1 MGWAYDGLAACLANS
16 DCNIPA
22 PQLAITA
29 PSAVSQPVLQL
40 QGTSSEPLSSVTY
53 QVGTLTGQE
62 GYVTH
67 QHFDPG
73 LEAFTTASFECVDV
87 LLEAGDNAITVTATD
102 LAGNQATWSQTINYT
117 DDGNP
122 PALTL
127 YWPQNNASLS
137 GDSFTIRGL
146 LDDPTA
152 TVTAEITDG
161 NGIINQV
168 AGLVER
174 NGLLWVEDLPLGP
187 GANTVLLTM
196 TDAAGHSSAENLT
209 VNKIDPVVT
218 IGDLS
223 GTDVNQPRISVSGT
237 VTQTGYKVWVNGKEA
252 AINGQSWLAEDVP
265 LQDAGCALVQ
275 ARAIPLSDNNGY
287 GTGGSGG
294 TSSTMANPGNPVS
307 AQAKDAEANVDKP
320 DEIVEVLYHKA
331 RVDYWVREDGL
342 DETVTED
349 TFWGRNQTGHSYSD
363 DCYGSSEVRYYTWF
377 DADWNERDEGTS
389 QSGGSPACGV
399 KTASEPQPYGH
410 PEWMDEFCSVQAHR
424 VDADEFHTFQRV
436 RAREAVTAYELHTG
450 GKAAIQRQNLF
461 ALTGLAYGI
470 GNPFYPEVDS
480 DAQAYAI
487 PYTSVKLGT
496 LGYLGSDSYLYK
508 ALPDNKSL
516 DVTPNVPGRPY
527 YRYSQ
532 PDRQKYRLWIL
543 ANNIPL
549 APDHVAPLAKFCVGQ
564 KMSFAPQWTP
574 GTPPYASADYLWAI
588 PERYV
593 NHQWQLMKTIGDP
606 PAEAQAKVR
615 VSRFGPSGIQE
626 RHQGTCRSGL
636 PEAFQRTLRHPSWPP
651 ARRCRAVYHRRS

>member
-1 MGWAYDGLAACLANS
+1 M
-16 DCNIPA
+16 
-22 PQLAITA
+22 
-29 PSAVSQPVLQL
+29 
-40 QGTSSEPLSSVTY
+40 
-53 QVGTLTGQE
+53 
-62 GYVTH
+62 
-67 QHFDPG
+67 
-73 LEAFTTASFECVDV
+73 
-87 LLEAGDNAITVTATD
+87 
-102 LAGNQATWSQTINYT
+102 
-117 DDGNP
+117 
-122 PALTL
+122 
-127 YWPQNNASLS
+127 
-137 GDSFTIRGL
+137 
-146 LDDPTA
+146 
-152 TVTAEITDG
+152 
-161 NGIINQV
+161 
-168 AGLVER
+168 
-174 NGLLWVEDLPLGP
+174 
-187 GANTVLLTM
+187 
-196 TDAAGHSSAENLT
+196 
-209 VNKIDPVVT
+209 
-218 IGDLS
+218 
-223 GTDVNQPRISVSGT
+223 SGT

-265 LQDAGCALVQ
+265 LQDAGCALVP

-410 PEWMDEFCSVQAHR
+410 PEWMEEFCSVQAHR

-470 GNPFYPEVDS
+470 SNPFYPEVDS

-508 ALPDNKSL
+508 ALPDNKSF
-516 DVTPNVPGRPY
+516 DVTPNVPGRRY

-532 PDRQKYRLWIL
+532 PDKKKYRLWIL
-543 ANNIPL
+543 ANDTPCNFDLSPT
-549 APDHVAPLAKFCVGQ
+549 FCVGEYITF
-564 KMSFAPQWTP
+564 SSGWSP
-574 GTPPYASADYLWAI
+574 GTPPGILPSSSTKWTLTGNYKNATSGGPMPNQSEFYWANPDLLNTDPAGGIWWVSGGYPWPEPYDVSLEKGLDFSNGQHVDLDEHGLIGISRPHATVQTSTRTIAVDGWLWDAGSQSWFFGMHDGI
-588 PERYV
+588 PPPHGYSGDLIHCLGFSTGCVPGTRVVAAGGSVRGSEIPGERR
-593 NHQWQLMKTIGDP
+593 
-606 PAEAQAKVR
+606 VR
-615 VSRFGPSGIQE
+615 HLVPLGGV
-626 RHQGTCRSGL
+626 
-636 PEAFQRTLRHPSWPP
+636 
-651 ARRCRAVYHRRS
+651 CRA

>member
-1 MGWAYDGLAACLANS
+1 MRGCPPRGR
-16 DCNIPA
+16 
-22 PQLAITA
+22 
-29 PSAVSQPVLQL
+29 
-40 QGTSSEPLSSVTY
+40 
-53 QVGTLTGQE
+53 
-62 GYVTH
+62 
-67 QHFDPG
+67 
-73 LEAFTTASFECVDV
+73 
-87 LLEAGDNAITVTATD
+87 DNAITVTVTD
-102 LAGNQATWSQTINYT
+102 LAGNQATWGQTINYT

-137 GDSFTIRGL
+137 GDSFTIRAL

-161 NGIINQV
+161 NGVMNQV

-196 TDAAGHSSAENLT
+196 TDAAGHSSTENLT

-294 TSSTMANPGNPVS
+294 TSSTMANPGNPIS
-307 AQAKDAEANVDKP
+307 AQAKDAEANVNKP

-331 RVDYWVREDGL
+331 RVDYSVREDGL

-410 PEWMDEFCSVQAHR
+410 PEWMEEFCSVQAHR

-436 RAREAVTAYELHTG
+436 RAREAVTAYEFHTG

-508 ALPDNKSL
+508 ALPDNKSF

-527 YRYSQ
+527 YRYGPPESRNIASGSS
-532 PDRQKYRLWIL
+532 PITSLWHRIMWRLWQ
-543 ANNIPL
+543 N
-549 APDHVAPLAKFCVGQ
+549 
-564 KMSFAPQWTP
+564 S
-574 GTPPYASADYLWAI
+574 ASD
-588 PERYV
+588 
-593 NHQWQLMKTIGDP
+593 
-606 PAEAQAKVR
+606 
-615 VSRFGPSGIQE
+615 
-626 RHQGTCRSGL
+626 
-636 PEAFQRTLRHPSWPP
+636 
-651 ARRCRAVYHRRS
+651 RR